1 MNLQTVVTIFSIIGG
16 GGLVGLLTGLVRISM
31 DYQRLKS
38 VVEQNERRDE
48 EERKENAL
56 KFNELYNSRN
66 TTNEALVR
74 LTTTVE
80 MLVTTMSDKFETVY
94 QKIDEI
100 KQEIK

>member
-1 MNLQTVVTIFSIIGG
+1 MNLQSIVTIISVIGG

-31 DYQRLKS
+31 DYQKLKS

>member
-1 MNLQTVVTIFSIIGG
+1 MNLQTVVTIISIIGG